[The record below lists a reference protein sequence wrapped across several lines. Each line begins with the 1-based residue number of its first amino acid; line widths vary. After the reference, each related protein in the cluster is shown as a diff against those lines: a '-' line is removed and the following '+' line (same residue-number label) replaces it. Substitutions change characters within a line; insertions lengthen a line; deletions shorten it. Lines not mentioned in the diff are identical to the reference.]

1 MMGQPLRVL
10 MMGTPE
16 FAVPVLESL
25 LQAGYQVVGV
35 FTQPDR
41 PVGRRR
47 VLTPPPLK
55 VAAQNWGLPVFQP
68 VSLRQEGA
76 LQEVRELRPDLAVT
90 AAYGQLL
97 PQRFL
102 DIPTHGCLNV
112 HGSLLPRWRGAA
124 PIQRALMAGDNETGI
139 TIMKTVLALDAGPVL
154 GNVAVEIASDETYQT
169 LHDKLAQA
177 GSQLLVN
184 LIPSYVSGQLEPKAQ
199 QEAGVTYAERILRA
213 DELIDFSQS
222 VQTVYNHLRA
232 LTPVPGGTASF
243 QGQPMKLWSD
253 GPSSLRSGEAG
264 QIGEAKIVANG
275 ETMVRCADG
284 WLRLTEVQP
293 AGKRRMLAAD
303 WVRGQKG
310 QTVLETVRGV

>member
-1 MMGQPLRVL
+1 MMSQPLRVL

-35 FTQPDR
+35 FTQPDK

-47 VLTPPPLK
+47 VLTPPSLK
-55 VAAQNWGLPVFQP
+55 VAAQKWGLPVFQP
-68 VSLRQEGA
+68 ASLRQEAA

-102 DIPTHGCLNV
+102 DIPTYGCLNV

-124 PIQRALMAGDNETGI
+124 PIQRALMVGDKETGI

-154 GNVAVEIASDETYQT
+154 GNVTVEIASDDTYDT

-177 GSQLLVN
+177 GSRLLVN
-184 LIPSYVSGQLEPKAQ
+184 LIPNYVSGQLEPKAQ
-199 QEAGVTYAERILRA
+199 EEAGVTYAERILRA

-232 LTPVPGGTASF
+232 LTPAPGGTASF

-253 GPSSLRSGEAG
+253 GPSSLGSGEAG